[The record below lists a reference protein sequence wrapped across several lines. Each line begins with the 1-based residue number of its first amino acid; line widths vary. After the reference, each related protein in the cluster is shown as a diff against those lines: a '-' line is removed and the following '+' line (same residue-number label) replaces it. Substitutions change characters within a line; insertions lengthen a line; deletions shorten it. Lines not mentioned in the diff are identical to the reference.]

1 MRFKGF
7 RKEITKGRYLN
18 PFKNFEEKEILIEV
32 RHDEIT
38 GVAARILPYRVR
50 SAHKPDI
57 SAYLEKS
64 PESLCPFCSPLFEK
78 ITPKFTPNIIPEG
91 KFHRGDAWLFPNAFP
106 YDANNTVAIL
116 SSRHFIPLDEL
127 TPQTMKPAFDV
138 CRDYFHRLVE
148 MNFGYKYC
156 SINWNY
162 MPPAGGGLIHPHL
175 QTIAGHKPTNFMQQ
189 IIFSAQNYA
198 AAENGEN
205 LWHDLI
211 AMEKDA
217 GERFIAHTGAL
228 SWLTSFAPKGMA
240 GEIDFYFHEKTS
252 FFDLTEANFEELLSG
267 LARVFGYLYA
277 NNFISFNM
285 SLFAPM
291 ISNRYLWVQ
300 GKITPRFEIN
310 PIGTS
315 DLNYFEKLHNEIIC
329 PVVPEDLCRE
339 LQLYFKG

>member
-38 GVAARILPYRVR
+38 GVATRILPYRVR

-116 SSRHFIPLDEL
+116 SSRHFISLDEL

-138 CRDYFHRLVE
+138 CRDYFHRLAE

-175 QTIAGHKPTNFMQQ
+175 QTIAGHKQTNFMQQ
-189 IIFSAQNYA
+189 IIFGSAQK
-198 AAENGEN
+198 EG
-205 LWHDLI
+205 I
-211 AMEKDA
+211 T
-217 GERFIAHTGAL
+217 RQ
-228 SWLTSFAPKGMA
+228 PKTA
-240 GEIDFYFHEKTS
+240 KTC
-252 FFDLTEANFEELLSG
+252 
-267 LARVFGYLYA
+267 
-277 NNFISFNM
+277 
-285 SLFAPM
+285 
-291 ISNRYLWVQ
+291 
-300 GKITPRFEIN
+300 
-310 PIGTS
+310 GT
-315 DLNYFEKLHNEIIC
+315 I
-329 PVVPEDLCRE
+329 
-339 LQLYFKG
+339 